1 MDRDSGELSISRER
15 WYLEGA
21 GGEGFSE
28 GSMDLKLHARGFR
41 EVLRKGVNDGP
52 IFRAQVERDE
62 VSLAVVPRSTTRGN
76 GRMCGVPR
84 SWEVSS
90 AGPPSGCFSK
100 TEDLVQLWLV
110 KQRYGRVE
118 SEEAKDAL

>member
-1 MDRDSGELSISRER
+1 MDRYSGELSISRER

-28 GSMDLKLHARGFR
+28 GSMELKLHARGFR

-52 IFRAQVERDE
+52 VFRAKVERDE

-76 GRMCGVPR
+76 GRMCGVPK
-84 SWEVSS
+84 SWEVSG
-90 AGPPSGCFSK
+90 AGPPSECFP
-100 TEDLVQLWLV
+100 
-110 KQRYGRVE
+110 
-118 SEEAKDAL
+118 